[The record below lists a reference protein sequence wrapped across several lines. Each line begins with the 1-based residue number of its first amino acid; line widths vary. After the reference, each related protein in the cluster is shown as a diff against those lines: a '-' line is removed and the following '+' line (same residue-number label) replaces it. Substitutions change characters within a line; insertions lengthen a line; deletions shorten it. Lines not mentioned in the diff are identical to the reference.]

1 MAERHSCAACGQSFS
16 SKGEADDHAQK
27 VHGDGAK
34 KDGGEATDPRR
45 VQPRQRPP
53 LSGGR

>member
-16 SKGEADDHAQK
+16 SKSEAEDHAQK

-34 KDGGEATDPRR
+34 KDGEASTER
-45 VQPRQRPP
+45 RPP
-53 LSGGR
+53 LAR